1 MAQQMNNSAGS
12 RRDFLML
19 LPLGILA
26 GMFATVATAA
36 FRFLRPV
43 RTQTRAEWIDIGR
56 IDELG
61 GTRPIARKVTREYV
75 AGWIKS
81 REHNIVYILPASNN
95 NVVSAICPH
104 EGCEVA
110 WSDQLNIFECP
121 CHDSNFTAE
130 GTRLEGPAPRGLD
143 LLPSRVENGV
153 LQIQN
158 TYYPSDDERINRG

>member
-1 MAQQMNNSAGS
+1 MNNSPGS

-19 LPLGILA
+19 LPLGIIA
-26 GMFATVATAA
+26 GVFATVATAA

-43 RTQTRAEWIDIGR
+43 RTQTTAEWIDVGR
-56 IDELG
+56 IDELV
-61 GTRPIARKVTREYV
+61 GTKPISRKVTREYV

-81 REHNIVYILPASNN
+81 REQSTVYILPAGNN
-95 NVVSAICPH
+95 KVVSAICPH

-110 WSDQLNIFECP
+110 WSEELDIFACP

-130 GTRLEGPAPRGLD
+130 GARLNGPAPRGLD

-153 LQIQN
+153 LQIRR
-158 TYYPSDDERINRG
+158 TYLPNDDEGRITRG